1 MREDRLIV
9 GYESALDFW
18 RATRAAASVQHV
30 LEPSGRTYG
39 ALRPPLSE
47 RASRVLALCGGEAPL
62 DLSPLLMLP
71 GFVDMP
77 PRPVCWVFAAPA
89 APVPLSIL
97 LCLALTLPER
107 PTRQSFCLSE
117 GGEEAWELRGSR

>member
-39 ALRPPLSE
+39 ALRPSPPPSLSE

-62 DLSPLLMLP
+62 DVVVS
-71 GFVDMP
+71 
-77 PRPVCWVFAAPA
+77 RKE
-89 APVPLSIL
+89 
-97 LCLALTLPER
+97 ER
-107 PTRQSFCLSE
+107 HNCD
-117 GGEEAWELRGSR
+117 

>member
-1 MREDRLIV
+1 MTRGGRVREDRLIV

-18 RATRAAASVQHV
+18 RAAASVQHV

-62 DLSPLLMLP
+62 DVVVS
-71 GFVDMP
+71 
-77 PRPVCWVFAAPA
+77 RKE
-89 APVPLSIL
+89 
-97 LCLALTLPER
+97 ER
-107 PTRQSFCLSE
+107 HNCD
-117 GGEEAWELRGSR
+117 